1 MSADWRHVPAR
12 FEAFLAWLQP
22 TPEERR
28 WASAG
33 VKAVAEVVRH
43 SLRTDGD
50 RLKEAIADPLV
61 VGGFGKGT
69 AIRDSG
75 TVDTLLVLP
84 PRSRQLGRGSG
95 QGTTAGHSAPA
106 SFGPAL
112 ARDLA
117 SHFGTVGGCN
127 ESWLALSTG
136 PRMQT
141 KLVPAYA
148 CRSGGYL
155 VANRRRTL
163 GGGPWRLMQPR
174 LEVRHLDH
182 ADAISGG
189 KARHLIQMAKVW
201 RRTSGAPI
209 APFAIELLVCEFL
222 SAWLYR
228 RRGLV
233 FYDWLVRDF
242 FFWLTAQ
249 TGVDLPIPGGGETL
263 NTGTGWR
270 RHAERAYR
278 LAALAADLE
287 RDNRGSESL
296 FCWSL
301 VFGGEFLMASQQQ
314 VRGRA
319 ALVCSGGSR

>member
-1 MSADWRHVPAR
+1 MSVDWRHVPAR
-12 FEAFLAWLQP
+12 FEAFVAWLQP

-28 WASAG
+28 RASAG
-33 VKAVAEVVRH
+33 VKAVADVVRCCLQAH
-43 SLRTDGD
+43 GD
-50 RLKEAIADPLV
+50 RMNESMADPLV

-69 AIRDSG
+69 AIRDG
-75 TVDTLLVLP
+75 DAVDALLILP
-84 PRSRQLGRGSG
+84 PHSRESGRESG
-95 QGTTAGHSAPA
+95 RDTVAGGRAANTPA
-106 SFGPAL
+106 GLAVARAL
-112 ARDLA
+112 ASQFA
-117 SHFGTVGGCN
+117 SGAECAN
-127 ESWLALSTG
+127 S
-136 PRMQT
+136 RMQT
-141 KLVPAYA
+141 KLVPAFA
-148 CRSGGYL
+148 CRAGGYL
-155 VANRRRTL
+155 VADRNRTL

-174 LEVRHLDH
+174 LEVRHLEH

-189 KARHLIQMAKVW
+189 KARHLIQMAKAW

-228 RRGLV
+228 RRGFL

-249 TGVDLPIPGGGETL
+249 TGVELPIPGGGETL

-287 RDNRGSESL
+287 RDNRSSESL
-296 FCWSL
+296 LCWSL
-301 VFGGEFLMASQQQ
+301 VFGGEFLLARQQQ
-314 VRGRA
+314 MQGLPAV
-319 ALVCSGGSR
+319 VCSGGSR

>member
-1 MSADWRHVPAR
+1 MSVDWRHVPAR

-28 WASAG
+28 RASAG
-33 VKAVAEVVRH
+33 VKAVADVVRCC
-43 SLRTDGD
+43 LQADGD
-50 RLKEAIADPLV
+50 RLKASIADPLV

-69 AIRDSG
+69 AIRDG
-75 TVDTLLVLP
+75 DAVDALLILP
-84 PRSRQLGRGSG
+84 PHSRESRREPGRGAK
-95 QGTTAGHSAPA
+95 AGRRAADTPA
-106 SFGPAL
+106 GL
-112 ARDLA
+112 AVARELA
-117 SHFGTVGGCN
+117 SQFASSAGCA
-127 ESWLALSTG
+127 SS
-136 PRMQT
+136 PMQT
-141 KLVPAYA
+141 KLVPAFA
-148 CRSGGYL
+148 CRAGGYL
-155 VANRRRTL
+155 VADRNRTL

-189 KARHLIQMAKVW
+189 KARHLIQMAKAW
-201 RRTSGAPI
+201 RRTSAAPI

-228 RRGLV
+228 RRGFL

-249 TGVDLPIPGGGETL
+249 IGVELPIPGGGETL

-287 RDNRGSESL
+287 RDNRSSESL

-301 VFGGEFLMASQQQ
+301 VFGGEFLLARQQQ
-314 VRGRA
+314 MQGLPAV
-319 ALVCSGGSR
+319 VCSGGSR